1 MLKKRLPHAA
11 SNALRQSGPC
21 MAALLVVLAF
31 LAPTA
36 RAAGVAWAQPVV
48 SANVSAELLSEQ
60 ETIRPGE
67 PFTVG
72 VALRPAPGW
81 HTYWQNPGDSGYPT
95 TVEWT
100 LPAGLKSGDLEWPHP
115 VRLGMPPLVT
125 YGYEGDVLLL
135 ARLEAPAS
143 LRAGS
148 HVDLVAKTR
157 FLSCREDA
165 CIPGKAALSLRIAVE
180 NTPPHR
186 DSRWSEA
193 FDAARARLPRRLEGW
208 RATAAEQE
216 GRIRIEVV
224 APGFARPS
232 TTGIQVYPMT
242 ANILDASAQ
251 TSVTATEAGFVIEA
265 PCDEKAEPLPETLGL
280 VLVAEGGWDAAGGV
294 HALRVDA
301 QRIGGPPAAAG
312 VVGDSKAEIGA
323 GGAVASA
330 ELDAAAASP
339 EAVRT
344 AEPAVGGTNSLPA
357 SALPGSAVVAGV
369 TFWVAIGLAFLGG
382 LVLNLM
388 PCVFPVLS
396 LKVLG
401 FLHVAH
407 HEAALVR
414 RHGYAFAAG
423 VLVSFWVL
431 AGLLIALRAAG
442 GALGWG
448 FQLQEP
454 LFVAAIAALL
464 TAMALNLFGV
474 FEFGSSLS
482 GAVGRFDSE
491 SGYRGSFLSGV
502 VATVLAT
509 PCSAPFMGTAIGF
522 ALAQPA
528 IVSLAVFTSLG
539 AGMAAPY
546 LVLSCVPALL
556 RRLPRPGPW
565 METFRQLMAFPLLAT
580 VAWLVWVF
588 GQQAG
593 NDGVLR
599 LMLALLLGSM
609 GAWALGRFRDGH
621 AHFFARAFGGACIVG
636 AVLLV
641 ALAASPSPTSSMA
654 DTVHADGVEWLA
666 WDPEAIPRHRSEGR
680 VVFVDF
686 TADWCLSC
694 KVNERVALTG
704 EEFAESIR
712 AHSAIVMKADWTRAD
727 PRITEALAAFGRSG
741 VPLYVVYPRDPA
753 REPIVLPQLLT
764 PAIVRAAL
772 DSAAA

>member
-1 MLKKRLPHAA
+1 MPKNRPTDAVP
-11 SNALRQSGPC
+11 NALRQSPSRTVAVVATLATLATFVLQGPD
-21 MAALLVVLAF
+21 A
-31 LAPTA
+31 TA
-36 RAAGVAWAQPVV
+36 RAASVAWAEPVV
-48 SANVSAELLSEQ
+48 SANITAELISEQ
-60 ETIRPGE
+60 ETIRPGQS
-67 PFTVG
+67 FTVG
-72 VALRPAPGW
+72 IALRPAPGW

-95 TVEWT
+95 TVEWK
-100 LPAGLKSGDLEWPHP
+100 LPSGMKAGELEWPHP

-125 YGYEGDVLLL
+125 YGYEGDALLL
-135 ARLEAPAS
+135 ARLQAPAS

-148 HVDLVAKTR
+148 HVDLAAKTR

-165 CIPGKAALSLRIAVE
+165 CIPGKADLSLRIAVE

-193 FDAARARLPRRLEGW
+193 FDAARARLPRKLEGW
-208 RATAAEQE
+208 KATAAEQE

-242 ANILDASAQ
+242 ANILDASAE
-251 TSVTATEAGFVIEA
+251 TSVSATEAGFVIEA
-265 PCDEKAEPLPETLGL
+265 PCDQKAEPLPESLGL

-301 QRIGGPPAAAG
+301 QRTGAPAAGAARAGEDAAGKPAAPDDTAPSRDVPRAAGGDGTAPDPG
-312 VVGDSKAEIGA
+312 VV
-323 GGAVASA
+323 
-330 ELDAAAASP
+330 SP
-339 EAVRT
+339 A
-344 AEPAVGGTNSLPA
+344 PAVTD
-357 SALPGSAVVAGV
+357 VV
-369 TFWVAIGLAFLGG
+369 TFWAAIGLAFLGG

-464 TAMALNLFGV
+464 TAMALNLLGV

-528 IVSLAVFTSLG
+528 LVSLAVFTSLG

-556 RRLPRPGPW
+556 RRLPRPGAW

-580 VAWLVWVF
+580 VVWLVWVF

-599 LMLALLLGSM
+599 LLLALLLGSM
-609 GAWALGRFRDGH
+609 GAWALGRFRDGRS
-621 AHFFARAFGGACIVG
+621 HFLARTFGGACVVG
-636 AVLLV
+636 AVFLV
-641 ALAASPSPTSSMA
+641 AMAASPPPTSPA
-654 DTVHADGVEWLA
+654 AAAVHADGVEWLA
-666 WDPEAIPRHRSEGR
+666 WDPQAIPRHRSEGR
-680 VVFVDF
+680 IVFVDF

-694 KVNERVALTG
+694 KVNERVALAG
-704 EEFAESIR
+704 AEFADSIR
-712 AHSAIVMKADWTRAD
+712 AHSAVVMKADWTRAD
-727 PRITEALAAFGRSG
+727 PRITEALASFGRSG

-753 REPIVLPQLLT
+753 RQPIVLPQVLT
-764 PAIVRAAL
+764 PAIVREAL